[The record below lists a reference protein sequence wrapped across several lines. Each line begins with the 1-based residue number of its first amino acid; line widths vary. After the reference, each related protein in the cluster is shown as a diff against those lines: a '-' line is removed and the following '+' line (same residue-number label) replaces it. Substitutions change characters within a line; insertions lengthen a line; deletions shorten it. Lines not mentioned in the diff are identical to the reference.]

1 MMKRQE
7 RQNFYLRF
15 YLFLSSLPI
24 LVNYYYFSK
33 NLELL
38 AIGSHLLDCMPER
51 LPGNFSY
58 SPWPAEPNSANLRS
72 QIYFI

>member
-1 MMKRQE
+1 MKRQE

>member
-1 MMKRQE
+1 MKRQE
-7 RQNFYLRF
+7 RQNFYLHF

-24 LVNYYYFSK
+24 TLNDYYFSK

-58 SPWPAEPNSANLRS
+58 SLWPAEPNSANLRS